1 MRRLPPSTKGAG
13 ARYRW
18 VDIESTEGAEETML
32 GLNGGVWRAPTILM
46 PDGSVLV
53 EPSNSELKA
62 QVGRL
67 AA

>member
-1 MRRLPPSTKGAG
+1 
-13 ARYRW
+13 
-18 VDIESTEGAEETML
+18 ML